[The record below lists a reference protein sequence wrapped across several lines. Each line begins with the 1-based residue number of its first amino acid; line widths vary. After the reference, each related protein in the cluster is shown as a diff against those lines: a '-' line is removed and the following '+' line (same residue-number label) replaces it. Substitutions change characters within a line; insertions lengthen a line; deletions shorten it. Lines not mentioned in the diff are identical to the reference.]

1 MRQRKISIRTCV
13 ACRTSGEKKSLIRI
27 VRTSEGRVV
36 IDATGKLPGRGA
48 YVCPSVSCL
57 NKAIKEKRLSRALR
71 IEVPE
76 EVIQEAKQIVS
87 QGSEEM

>member
-1 MRQRKISIRTCV
+1 M

>member
-1 MRQRKISIRTCV
+1 MRQRKIPIRTCV

-48 YVCPSVSCL
+48 YVCPSVNCL

>member
-1 MRQRKISIRTCV
+1 M

-48 YVCPSVSCL
+48 YVCPSVNCL